1 MAEFDSVSVVKLT
14 VVWLVENF
22 KNLFID
28 ILKTINQ

>member
-1 MAEFDSVSVVKLT
+1 MAEFDSVPVVKLT